1 MTNEDL
7 INLADALMQA
17 ERDRKSVPPLTD
29 TFPDM
34 TDDEAYEIQ
43 LLNVRRRVDRGGRI
57 RGHKIGLTAKSMQEL
72 FGVDEPDYGHLFDDM
87 FEYEAMTV
95 RTERYIAPRV
105 EIETAFILGRT
116 IEGSNVTVADVIR
129 AVEWVVPS
137 IEIIDSRI
145 RDWRIKLA
153 DTIADNGSSAGVVL
167 GGRPVRV
174 SDLDLRNLSAS
185 LYIDD
190 ELVESGNTSA
200 VLGNP
205 ITAVAWLAKA
215 LSRHGITLEEGHVV
229 LPGTCVRAVPVHA
242 GASVRGHFAD
252 LGDVSVHF
260 S

>member
-7 INLADALMQA
+7 ISLADALMQA
-17 ERDRKSVPPLTD
+17 ERDRKPVPPLTD

-34 TDDEAYEIQ
+34 TDEEAYEIQ
-43 LLNVRRRVDRGGRI
+43 LLNVRRRVERGGKI
-57 RGHKIGLTAKSMQEL
+57 RGHKIGLTAKAMQEL

-167 GGRPVRV
+167 GARPVRV

-185 LYIDD
+185 CTSTTNWWRVAIPQPYLATLSPPWLGWQKHSQGMESLWRKATSFFPGHACGQFPSMR
-190 ELVESGNTSA
+190 EL
-200 VLGNP
+200 
-205 ITAVAWLAKA
+205 
-215 LSRHGITLEEGHVV
+215 RY
-229 LPGTCVRAVPVHA
+229 
-242 GASVRGHFAD
+242 AD
-252 LGDVSVHF
+252 ISQIWEM
-260 S
+260 